1 MARAKLQGKLVRT
14 MVLMPTVV
22 AAILIALLV
31 SVSVRLS
38 QRNLAAIDAHQRE
51 SLSTKSRMLAENHAL
66 ALKSLVLD
74 NALGD
79 VARLIERAVIDDRG
93 LVFGLFPSAEG
104 GVWAFAGP
112 GASPDMPAPKAY
124 AQIGLSSGH
133 L

>member
-1 MARAKLQGKLVRT
+1 MTRAKLQGKLVRT
-14 MVLMPTVV
+14 MVLMLSVV

-74 NALGD
+74 NAFGD
-79 VARLIERAVIDDRG
+79 VQRLIERAVIGDRD
-93 LVFGLFPSAEG
+93 LVYGLFSSAG
-104 GVWAFAGP
+104 GRGWGFAGP
-112 GASPDMPAPKAY
+112 NASPHLPAPK
-124 AQIGLSSGH
+124 
-133 L
+133 